1 MATKQINNTAVCVK
15 RIVWVDK
22 KDGDEREGFLFAFEA
37 SLDVT
42 FFVMPNKNLAPI
54 VGAKYVPSLSV
65 YQKAVLGKDNK
76 PKIENKVSIAWI
88 EL

>member
-22 KDGDEREGFLFAFEA
+22 QQGDDREGFLFAFET

-42 FFVMPNKNLAPI
+42 FFVMPNKNFAPT
-54 VGAKYVPSLSV
+54 VGSKYVPSLSV